1 MLVRVTFEFDL
12 TATVEKVRCEK
23 HHASPPP
30 PVFSAKTGVDLLEQV
45 DAWIVATRELDGQ
58 AEMHVRQAARW
69 VRDWLQHVQKNAQ
82 QLGPGSCIDWLR
94 EMTKGNDLAPQTVR
108 NRMSACRRFAGWLLV
123 QGLID
128 SNPWAHVPS
137 PRGRAGQGRDAF
149 TDADVA
155 KLVENAMH
163 KSVHGFSPAARASA
177 LNRAHLYRF
186 LSLTGVRRG
195 EAHAQLWSDIDLE
208 ARTMVVSLD
217 KARRRDNIPLSTAA
231 LELLQ
236 EMSAARSGPKLFRR
250 TVSYRG
256 LEADLKAVGLSGRYG
271 FHSFRCG
278 YITESFENGT
288 PPELIQRLVRHRSI
302 DQTHRYLRHR
312 EPRLREAAESRAENF
327 EKLGTAKTGVA
338 DRFRT
343 GSTMTTGAPNTAN
356 TSTTSASD
364 APVAVEPNSRA
375 GLRCVRSRSAA
386 EWALQ
391 DSNPWPHFPAERL
404 LEAALLL
411 TQAGH
416 REGAL
421 LLMRHAQTLLEQQGA
436 TDGKGDG
443 TPAMGSDSRGLR
455 TCDSGSLQLRARA
468 GCDGGPAGDQPSPR

>member
-1 MLVRVTFEFDL
+1 MSASVG
-12 TATVEKVRCEK
+12 TVQCKKRNS
-23 HHASPPP
+23 SPTSSA
-30 PVFSAKTGVDLLEQV
+30 VFSAKTGVDLLEQV

-69 VRDWLQHVQKNAQ
+69 VRDWLQHVTQNAQ
-82 QLGPGSCIDWLR
+82 EIGPGSCIDWLR

-128 SNPWAHVPS
+128 ANPWAHVPS

-155 KLVENAMH
+155 KLVAHAMH
-163 KSVHGFSPAARASA
+163 KSKNGFSPAARISA

-195 EAHAQLWSDIDLE
+195 EAHAQLWRDIDLD
-208 ARTMVVSLD
+208 ASTMVVSLD
-217 KARRRDNIPLSTAA
+217 KARRRDQIPLSSAA
-231 LELLQ
+231 VELLR
-236 EMSAARSGPKLFRR
+236 EMIPTRSGPKLFRK

-256 LEADLKAVGLSGRYG
+256 LEADLEAVGLKGRYG

-288 PPELIQRLVRHRSI
+288 PAELIQRLVRHRDIS
-302 DQTHRYLRHR
+302 QTHRYIRHR

-327 EKLGTAKTGVA
+327 EKLGTTKTSVA

-386 EWALQ
+386 KWALQ
-391 DSNPWPHFPAERL
+391 DSNLCADSQAERL

-421 LLMRHAQTLLEQQGA
+421 LLMRHAQVLLEQQGA
-436 TDGKGDG
+436 TDGQGDG
-443 TPAMGSDSRGLR
+443 TPAMGSDPRGLR
-455 TCDSGSLQLRARA
+455 HGDSGSLQRRTADGSDGRSA
-468 GCDGGPAGDQPSPR
+468 GRQSSPR

>member
-1 MLVRVTFEFDL
+1 MLVRVTFEFDI

-23 HHASPPP
+23 RHASPPP
-30 PVFSAKTGVDLLEQV
+30 PPVFSVKTGVDLLEQV

-69 VRDWLQHVQKNAQ
+69 VRDWLQHVTQRAKG
-82 QLGPGSCIDWLR
+82 LGPGGCIDWLR
-94 EMTKGNDLAPQTVR
+94 EMTRGNNLAPQTVR
-108 NRMSACRRFAGWLLV
+108 NRMSACRRFAAWLLV

-137 PRGRAGQGRDAF
+137 PRGRAGEGRDAF
-149 TDADVA
+149 TDDDVER
-155 KLVENAMH
+155 LVAH
-163 KSVHGFSPAARASA
+163 AVHLSQHGFSPAARASA
-177 LNRAHLYRF
+177 ANRANLYRF
-186 LSLTGVRRG
+186 LSLTGLRRG
-195 EAHAQLWSDIDLE
+195 EAHAQLWSDIDLDDK
-208 ARTMVVSLD
+208 TMVVSLD
-217 KARRRDNIPLSTAA
+217 KARRRDRIPLSSAVVK
-231 LELLQ
+231 LLKD
-236 EMSAARSGPKLFRR
+236 MSEHRSGPKLFRK

-278 YITESFENGT
+278 FITESFENGT

-302 DQTHRYLRHR
+302 DQTHRYLRHK
-312 EPRLREAAESRAENF
+312 EGRLRDAAEARVGKKSADSCY
-327 EKLGTAKTGVA
+327 TKTSVA

-343 GSTMTTGAPNTAN
+343 GSTMTTSAPNTAN

-375 GLRCVRSRSAA
+375 GLPSVRSRSAA
-386 EWALQ
+386 QWALQ
-391 DSNPWPHFPAERL
+391 DSNPYPHSEAERL

-411 TQAGH
+411 TEAGH

-421 LLMRHAQTLLEQQGA
+421 LLVRHAQTLLEQQGA
-436 TDGKGDG
+436 TREQ
-443 TPAMGSDSRGLR
+443 GSNDSGPGLVGEDCRGLL
-455 TCDSGSLQLRARA
+455 SG
-468 GCDGGPAGDQPSPR
+468 DPQPRRNGRDA

>member
-1 MLVRVTFEFDL
+1 MSASVG
-12 TATVEKVRCEK
+12 TVQCQKR
-23 HHASPPP
+23 HSSPTSST
-30 PVFSAKTGVDLLEQV
+30 VFSAKTGVDLLEQV

-69 VRDWLQHVQKNAQ
+69 VRDWLQHVTQNAQ
-82 QLGPGSCIDWLR
+82 EIGPGSCIDWLR

-128 SNPWAHVPS
+128 ANPWAHVQS

-155 KLVENAMH
+155 KLVAHAMH
-163 KSVHGFSPAARASA
+163 KSKIGFSPAARISA

-195 EAHAQLWSDIDLE
+195 EAHAQLWRDIDLD

-217 KARRRDNIPLSTAA
+217 KARRRDQIPLSSAA
-231 LELLQ
+231 VELLR
-236 EMSAARSGPKLFRR
+236 EMIPTRSGPKLFRK

-256 LEADLKAVGLSGRYG
+256 LEADLEAVGLKGRYG

-288 PPELIQRLVRHRSI
+288 PAELIQRLVRHRDIS
-302 DQTHRYLRHR
+302 QTHRYIRHR

-327 EKLGTAKTGVA
+327 EKLGTTKTSVA
-338 DRFRT
+338 DSFRT

-386 EWALQ
+386 KWALQ
-391 DSNPWPHFPAERL
+391 DSNLCADSQAERL

-421 LLMRHAQTLLEQQGA
+421 LLMRHAQLLLEQQGA
-436 TDGKGDG
+436 TDGQGDG
-443 TPAMGSDSRGLR
+443 TPAMGSDPRGLR
-455 TCDSGSLQLRARA
+455 NCDSGSLQRRTADGSDGRSA
-468 GCDGGPAGDQPSPR
+468 GGQSSPR